1 VETNLDSSLQSL
13 PSQDSDSTLCGVY
26 GIDSRYMKRAAL
38 YARVSGDLQAKEG
51 TIESQV
57 LALKKQIAAAGHA
70 LVKEYID
77 NGFSGPRFD
86 RPALNEMR
94 KDVKTD
100 LFDVIYFH
108 DADRIAREVTIQTII
123 IEEILKHRKQ
133 LIINGKDYVKNPE
146 NKFTLTV
153 LGAVAELERAK
164 IIERVTR
171 GKQLRLSQGQL
182 LGCGVHTFGYDYIR
196 KSPTSRPQMI
206 INEREAEIVRYV
218 FETYASE
225 QIGLDRIAKRLEEMG
240 AVTKTGKKLWRRSF
254 LKTMLRNETYLG
266 VKYFNTMRTIREYA
280 NPIYD
285 IKHSTK
291 KNVKRG
297 REDWIG
303 VEVPAIISRELFER
317 VQQRRA
323 DNRKRYR
330 NPKVTQL
337 LSGLVR
343 CGCCGGSVFVYRRWE
358 RSKRKGPPC
367 VVHSTAYKCNW
378 RFRQQLHSK
387 SSGVQRCT
395 SRQIKGTL
403 LEGRVL
409 AMVKEVM
416 LDPAKLRE
424 CMDFFREDARAAE
437 LRLEKQVKAVNGR
450 LEALH
455 EQKRRIIDL
464 YASGDLSRD
473 GYVEKNRELDG
484 MVETL
489 NARSKELADN
499 TVLLRKTGAIDTSIA
514 QYCEGVRVRFN
525 RCSDPSTLRAFM
537 MHYVEKIVHLNGK
550 VSLHGRVPVKY
561 EQGEDIETNTLPF
574 CFESEVTREERY
586 LEKMRT
592 AEAMRYQQSVA
603 LLRKQSAA
611 VLTNETSL

>member
-1 VETNLDSSLQSL
+1 VEQQVDSASQTL
-13 PSQDSDSTLCGVY
+13 PYTVSDSTLSKVY
-26 GIDSRYMKRAAL
+26 GIDSRYMKKAAL
-38 YARVSGDLQAKEG
+38 YARVSGDSQAKEG

-57 LALKKQIAAAGHA
+57 LALKKQIAAAGHV
-70 LVKEYID
+70 LVKEYVD

-94 KDVKTD
+94 KDVKANV
-100 LFDVIYFH
+100 FDVIYFH

-146 NKFTLTV
+146 NKFTLTI

-171 GKQLRLSQGQL
+171 GKQHRLAQGQL

-196 KSPTSRPQMI
+196 KSPTSLPQMI

-218 FETYASE
+218 FETYARE
-225 QIGLDRIAKRLEEMG
+225 QIGLDRIAKRLEDMG
-240 AVTKTGKKLWRRSF
+240 AITKTGKKMWRRSF
-254 LKTMLRNETYLG
+254 LKTVLRNETYLG
-266 VKYFNTMRTIREYA
+266 VKYFNTMRCIREYA

-285 IKHSTK
+285 IKHSTL
-291 KNVKRG
+291 KRINRS

-303 VEVPAIISRELFER
+303 VEVPAIISRELFDRVEER
-317 VQQRRA
+317 LKV
-323 DNRKRYR
+323 NRKRYR
-330 NPKVTQL
+330 NPRQVQL
-337 LSGLVR
+337 LSTLVR
-343 CGCCGGSVFVYRRWE
+343 CGCCGGSVYAYRRWA

-367 VVHSTAYKCNW
+367 VLHSTAYKCNW

-387 SSGVQRCT
+387 NSQISRCT
-395 SRQIKGTL
+395 NSEIKGPL
-403 LEGRVL
+403 LEARVL

-437 LRLEKQVKAVNGR
+437 LRLEKEVKAIGGR

-484 MVETL
+484 MIETL
-489 NARSKELADN
+489 NARSKELEDS
-499 TVLLRKTGAIDTSIA
+499 TVLLRKAGAIDTAIA
-514 QYCEGVRVRFN
+514 QYCEGVRVRLN
-525 RCSDPSTLRAFM
+525 KCHSDPASMRAFM
-537 MHYVEKIVHLNGK
+537 LHYVEKIVYVNDK
-550 VSLHGRVPVKY
+550 VSLHGRVPIRY
-561 EQGEDIETNTLPF
+561 EQGDDVQTNTLAF
-574 CFESEVTREERY
+574 CIESEITREERY

-603 LLRKQSAA
+603 LLREQSANA
-611 VLTNETSL
+611 LPRSL